1 MYEITVEAE
10 FSAAHAIVIA
20 GQREPLHGHNWH
32 VIATMAADKLDADGL
47 LCDFH
52 TVESMLHE
60 IIGRFHNGNLNTT
73 SPFDKVN
80 PTAELVAKHIGDE
93 LAASLNTAL
102 APDAWV
108 SSVSVSEAAR
118 CRAIYRMERQTT

>member
-1 MYEITVEAE
+1 MFEITVEAE

-20 GQREPLHGHNWH
+20 GEREPLHGHNWH
-32 VIATMAADKLDADGL
+32 VIATVAGDKLDGDGL

-52 TVESMLHE
+52 TVEGMLLE
-60 IIGRFHNGNLNTT
+60 ITSRFHNRNLNEV

-93 LAASLNTAL
+93 LASSLNQAL
-102 APDAWV
+102 APHAWV
-108 SSVSVSEAAR
+108 SSVSVTEAAR
-118 CRAIYRMERQTT
+118 CRAIYKLRRENA